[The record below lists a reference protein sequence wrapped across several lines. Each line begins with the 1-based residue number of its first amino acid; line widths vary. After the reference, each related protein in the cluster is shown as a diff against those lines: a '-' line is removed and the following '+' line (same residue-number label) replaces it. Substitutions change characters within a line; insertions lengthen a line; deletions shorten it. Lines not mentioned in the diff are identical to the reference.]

1 MHLADLFASSLLGQA
16 DDVAIEYERADGEL
30 ATLRFGDLHAR
41 SNRLAHA
48 LASRGLQ
55 AGDRV
60 GVYLSNRVEFVDLL
74 LACVKLGLLLLPTT
88 LPLPGGGESAY
99 LSV

>member
-1 MHLADLFASSLLGQA
+1 MLANLFASSLVGQA
-16 DDVAIEYERADGEL
+16 DDVAIEYERDDGKP

-48 LASRGLQ
+48 LRRLGLER
-55 AGDRV
+55 GDRI

-74 LACVKLGLLLLPTT
+74 LACVKLGLVLVPINILYREQI
-88 LPLPGGGESAY
+88 GKAH
-99 LSV
+99 V